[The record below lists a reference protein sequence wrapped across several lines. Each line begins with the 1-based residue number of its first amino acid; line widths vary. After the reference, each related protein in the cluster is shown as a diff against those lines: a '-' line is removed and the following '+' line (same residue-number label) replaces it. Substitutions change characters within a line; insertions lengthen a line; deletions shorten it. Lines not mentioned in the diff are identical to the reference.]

1 MKFAFILSGLLVWVN
16 ISVAAESIEDYA
28 QRLRENF
35 EASKHSTVGAHSPLI
50 TKSDAKPEMKPDMKP
65 DVKPQQPTVKQLE
78 KTVITV
84 PEKNV
89 EKPKY
94 SEHRV
99 PEVRDNNKAKPH
111 HNEYHKQPLKR
122 SDHFKP
128 KPPRPLHPQPERVV
142 YRTQIYAVPKSAVS
156 YVTSSGGVVYN
167 ANPHIYT
174 PNAYACSLK
183 GDIKYCTDSIGK
195 PLNGR
200 VVQNYSD
207 SIAYENYKKGYLS
220 GEVSIYTIDGTL
232 IQTVKY
238 SKGLKN
244 GKETV
249 YFGNGRV
256 HYVAHY
262 SRGLLNGNVTQYDIN
277 GVLLGEMRY
286 RNGHYTSRYC
296 RNDTAN
302 DLLRERIRANEKNVL
317 ILCADN

>member
-1 MKFAFILSGLLVWVN
+1 MKFAFILSGLLVWAN
-16 ISVAAESIEDYA
+16 ISFAIESIEDYA

-35 EASKHSTVGAHSPLI
+35 EASKHSTAGAHSPLI
-50 TKSDAKPEMKPDMKP
+50 TKSDAKPDM
-65 DVKPQQPTVKQLE
+65 KPQQPTIKQSE
-78 KTVITV
+78 TTVIKV
-84 PEKNV
+84 PEKDV
-89 EKPKY
+89 EKTKHP
-94 SEHRV
+94 EHKV
-99 PEVRDNNKAKPH
+99 PDVQDSDNAKHH
-111 HNEYHKQPLKR
+111 HNKYHTQPLKR

-128 KPPRPLHPQPERVV
+128 KPPRPVHHQPEHAF
-142 YRTQIYAVPKSAVS
+142 YSTQIYAVPKSAVS
-156 YVTSSGGVVYN
+156 YVTSSGGVIYN

-183 GDIKYCTDSIGK
+183 GNIKYCTDSIGK
-195 PLNGR
+195 PLSGR

-220 GEVSIYTIDGTL
+220 GEVSIYTLDGTL
-232 IQTVKY
+232 IQTVNY

-262 SRGLLNGNVTQYDIN
+262 SRGQLNGNIKQYDIN
-277 GVLLGEMRY
+277 GALLGEMRY
-286 RNGHYTSRYC
+286 RNGRYTSRYC
-296 RNDTAN
+296 RNDTTN

-317 ILCADN
+317 ILCADH